1 MTAIMM
7 DMRIGMFT
15 GPTFPLPINPN
26 SGPNPKTDFEFVN
39 TNIMPLIMVIVLKV
53 TIKELILP

>member
-1 MTAIMM
+1 MM
-7 DMRIGMFT
+7 DMRMGMFT
-15 GPTFPLPINPN
+15 GPIFPLPINPN